1 MQPPNGIDMQSIQ
14 EAIMRRS
21 QGGGGTPPTQQM
33 SVPQGQLPTGGAAM
47 PQPGM
52 APPIPQGVQQN
63 VAPGGQGSPVSPE
76 GAAVAKAKSGMTL
89 DDDGK
94 GIAKQLINKLMQVM

>member
-1 MQPPNGIDMQSIQ
+1 MQPPQGIDMSLIQ
-14 EAIMRRS
+14 EALQRRQ

-33 SVPQGQLPTGGAAM
+33 SQPQGQLPTGGQPM
-47 PQPGM
+47 PQQQ
-52 APPIPQGVQQN
+52 APPIPQNVQQN
-63 VAPGGQGSPVSPE
+63 VTPGQQGAPVSPE

-94 GIAKQLINKLMQVM
+94 GIAKALITKLMSVM